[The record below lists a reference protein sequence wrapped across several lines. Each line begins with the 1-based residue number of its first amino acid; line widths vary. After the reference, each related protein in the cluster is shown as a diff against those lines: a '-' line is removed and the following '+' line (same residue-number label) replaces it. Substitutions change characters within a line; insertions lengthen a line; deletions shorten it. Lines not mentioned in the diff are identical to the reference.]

1 MTTHRIYTPEY
12 YQRIHELEEQKFWW
26 SCGMTHI
33 AESILD
39 KYIVQKPDA
48 LMLDAG
54 CGTGLFMGSLRRY
67 TSEKIVGVDISPDAI
82 LICGRQVHATVCQAS
97 VANLPFAA
105 AAFDLVSCNDV
116 LHHVYS
122 RNPEVLAEFYRT
134 LKPGG
139 FLYLRCSAKQ
149 RFRLNDD
156 PAKDFHRYTLKEV
169 VDKTIEAGFERRLAT
184 YVNSLPSLIEDLKNL
199 VKPTKAGA
207 HGNGASGV
215 SMEMPSALVNRILL
229 RFLKLEAY
237 CLGHGWAIPM
247 GNRIIVLFQ
256 KPANGNQKNCQ

>member
-48 LMLDAG
+48 LILDAG
-54 CGTGLFMGSLRRY
+54 CGTGSFMGSLRRY

-82 LICGRQVHATVCQAS
+82 LICGRQAQATVCQAS
-97 VANLPFAA
+97 VTNLPFAA
-105 AAFDLVSCNDV
+105 ASFDLVTCNDV

-122 RNPEVLAEFYRT
+122 RNSVVLAEFYRI

-139 FLYLRCSAKQ
+139 FLYLRCSAKH

-156 PAKDFHRYTLKEV
+156 PAMDFHRYTLKEV
-169 VDKTIEAGFERRLAT
+169 VDKAIEAGFERRLAT

-199 VKPTKAGA
+199 VKPAKTGA
-207 HGNGASGV
+207 HGNGASGI
-215 SMEMPSALVNRILL
+215 SMEMPSTPLNSLL
-229 RFLKLEAY
+229 FRFLKLEAI
-237 CLGHGWAIPM
+237 CIAHGWAIPM
-247 GNRIIVLFQ
+247 GNRIVTLFK
-256 KPANGNQKNCQ
+256 KPAIGS